1 MSFENGLFS
10 QKATEDMS
18 LQIEAYQSGVSLS
31 LSEANNA
38 EHETHHEL
46 FV

>member
-1 MSFENGLFS
+1 MSFENGFS
-10 QKATEDMS
+10 QKATDMS

-46 FV
+46 SV